1 MFDWLLSPF
10 LQYGFMQRALFG
22 SIVLSISCAPVGV
35 FLMLRRMSLT
45 GDAMSH
51 GADAT
56 KLLDV
61 EMNEF
66 ARLLPLIAADWF
78 GRLQGTELIEPSP
91 SQNAADGGGRDAE
104 FAGDL
109 LSSVALSAQSLDR
122 VAGGLG
128 SLAVR

>member
-1 MFDWLLSPF
+1 VDELPADAKVSVDHAGLPS
-10 LQYGFMQRALFG
+10 
-22 SIVLSISCAPVGV
+22 
-35 FLMLRRMSLT
+35 

-78 GRLQGTELIEPSP
+78 GRLQGT
-91 SQNAADGGGRDAE
+91 
-104 FAGDL
+104 
-109 LSSVALSAQSLDR
+109 
-122 VAGGLG
+122 
-128 SLAVR
+128 